1 MFFSCSYICL
11 YFISYLLHCQYPNI
25 LCIPYPVV
33 QFYCFSVPG
42 LSHST
47 LSRTPLPGARDP
59 HMVSASSKLWTPLIP
74 HKQYHK
80 PPGAADIYTK
90 VNTSIRYCQDLGR
103 GSESQVWSVFS
114 VAEEIVLMPFG
125 LSGHCPLAYAAWQRI
140 KLDKSRE
147 ERRYRTERE
156 DTHVA
161 RPKSSLN
168 ECPQIYA
175 PSVFLRFWFKSS
187 HHPIFGPVC
196 LYGTSPLW
204 VASADIGRRPR
215 ISILIQLLGILKLDM
230 VLTTCK
236 WGRTHFIHLSS
247 VTPAYFPNVP

>member
-1 MFFSCSYICL
+1 MQAQVNPNNVFSIFVVCCIDRT
-11 YFISYLLHCQYPNI
+11 QI
-25 LCIPYPVV
+25 LSTV
-33 QFYCFSVPG
+33 FHFFSVPG

-125 LSGHCPLAYAAWQRI
+125 LSGHCPLASAAWQRI

-147 ERRYRTERE
+147 ERRYRSERE

-161 RPKSSLN
+161 RTKSSFN
-168 ECPQIYA
+168 ECPQKYA
-175 PSVFLRFWFKSS
+175 P
-187 HHPIFGPVC
+187 C
-196 LYGTSPLW
+196 
-204 VASADIGRRPR
+204 
-215 ISILIQLLGILKLDM
+215 GILEFLISKYELWSGIRSCLP
-230 VLTTCK
+230 VL
-236 WGRTHFIHLSS
+236 H
-247 VTPAYFPNVP
+247 